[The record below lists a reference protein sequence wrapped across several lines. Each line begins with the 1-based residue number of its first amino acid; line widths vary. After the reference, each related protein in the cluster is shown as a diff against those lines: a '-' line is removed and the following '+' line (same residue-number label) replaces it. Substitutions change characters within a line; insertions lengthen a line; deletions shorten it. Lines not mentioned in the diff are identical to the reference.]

1 MAQII
6 LKQIVFSI
14 RKHLMKLFAATF
26 KVILQK
32 LNLPMDFFE
41 IFSESSLL
49 STVSKNIIKMIG
61 HHSHLRDMMGQSYP
75 IYLSIHVTFSYNLL
89 SLIISI
95 GDMVAYR
102 VGIGRDSDH
111 LRTEI
116 GRNPSFANVRNKPL
130 FPSSLVK
137 W

>member
-75 IYLSIHVTFSYNLL
+75 IYACTSAYRAHYLSVHVTFC
-89 SLIISI
+89 
-95 GDMVAYR
+95 G
-102 VGIGRDSDH
+102 
-111 LRTEI
+111 
-116 GRNPSFANVRNKPL
+116 
-130 FPSSLVK
+130 SSK
-137 W
+137 HGNT